1 MASST
6 VRRKSLSETSSSPR
20 SARWAFMTMRRY
32 FVMVTPG
39 IATGYWKAMKR
50 PRRARP
56 PWAFGGVYPPAWTVE
71 PPRHPPR
78 QLIVPSVTSNAG
90 LPMIALA
97 SVDLPEPLGPM
108 SACTSP
114 RSTVR
119 SRPRRICLS
128 PAATWRLRISSSGTD
143 GFLGVG
149 ERGEG
154 DRGGREGHEVRE
166 RRAGQLLH
174 DAALDAQPEEPGG
187 AGLARVAVDVV
198 AQDAALVALVD
209 EAGHG
214 RDGALERQDRVVH
227 GDGRGVPGQA
237 VATVRAAGA
246 LDE

>member
-6 VRRKSLSETSSSPR
+6 VRRKSLSEISSSPR
-20 SARWAFMTMRRY
+20 SARCAFMTIRRY

-50 PRRARP
+50 PRRARSSGSSP
-56 PWAFGGVYPPAWTVE
+56 VMSW
-71 PPRHPPR
+71 PRK
-78 QLIVPSVTSNAG
+78 LMVPSVTSSAG

-119 SRPRRICLS
+119 SRPVRICLS
-128 PAATWRLRISSSGTD
+128 PAATWRVRISSSGTD

-154 DRGGREGHEVRE
+154 DGGGREGDEVGE

-174 DAALDAQPEEPGG
+174 DAALDAQPQEPGG